1 MKNQLSKLLEPK
13 INGPEITS
21 LLVEL
26 LNVKISEST
35 IKKELEQHPDY
46 PSLLSISDVLKS
58 YGIENIGIKFNHN
71 KFTEIPV
78 PFITQ
83 FKSVERGIQFFTVV
97 KDIKENI
104 IHFLDPEKHS
114 WRVLAKDDFL
124 KRCSGVA
131 LLTEAGDDAGEKN
144 YVKIRKEEKRKNVLQ
159 YFAILFIPVAVVIAG
174 IIALLQYGTSTL
186 LPFVFSIFTLA
197 GGVVGALLLWYELD
211 QHNPVLQQIC
221 NAGKKVN
228 CSAVLQSKASKVA
241 GVSWSSIG
249 FSYFMGMLLLFL
261 FFGIT
266 SPVVLSAVSWIN
278 AIAVP
283 YVLFS
288 LYYQWHVAKQWCVL
302 CLSAQGLLVLQ
313 LTTALLGGWYTLLP
327 FGAIRDELFSPTT
340 LTAFVIPFIITA
352 ILVPSLQKAKEG
364 KRYYTELQK
373 LKHNRQIFE
382 ALLQKQKEV
391 TENPQGL
398 GIILG
403 NPNAP
408 YKLIK
413 VCNPYCGPCAK
424 AHTPMEELL
433 HNNSDVQLQILFT
446 ATNTEGDIKTPP
458 VKHLLAIAANNTEAI
473 VKQALDNWYFAE
485 KKDYE
490 TFATKYPM
498 NGELKQ
504 QEAKIGAMKNWC
516 DKTTIAF
523 TPTFFVSI
531 PNHDGFTRY
540 YQLPEIYSVAD
551 LKYFFSV

>member
-551 LKYFFSV
+551 LKY